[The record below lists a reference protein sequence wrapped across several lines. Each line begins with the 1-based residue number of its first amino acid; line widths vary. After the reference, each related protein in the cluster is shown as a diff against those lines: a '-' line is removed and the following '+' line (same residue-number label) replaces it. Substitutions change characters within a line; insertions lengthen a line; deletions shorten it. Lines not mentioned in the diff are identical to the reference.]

1 MLNPTLKKVHLWYL
15 MSLLPLSVAAEG
27 IVDVRPYISTNVNY
41 DDNVYR
47 FSSPSEAIRLLG
59 SSATSDVAKRIDL
72 GVNVNLRL
80 SRQLIS
86 LSANINKTDYNRFN
100 NLDNTGK
107 SNSLQWDWK
116 LGSKLYGVLS
126 ASQTESVAG
135 FNEARTPVKNLRTV
149 DRKSASI
156 NWDLHPDWTIH
167 FSREQVEFDNAAATS
182 RELNREDNVTEGGIR
197 YQSQLDTRLGL
208 AYRVVDSTFPGRTG
222 LVKIR
227 LGDDSSQKE
236 LIASAEWA
244 PTFKTKI
251 AARLSRFNLVSP
263 DVADSD
269 RNGFSQRWD
278 FGYRPTDK
286 VNLNLAAFHTVSP
299 QEDVISTY
307 VKTTGFELTP
317 NWNLTSKVGLRG
329 NLGYQKI
336 AYIGSAGVSGNS
348 DDRSDVSRQVG
359 LSLYYTPTLKSLVQ
373 LQYQGEKRT
382 SNISNLDYVFN
393 NLNFFFRYDF

>member
-1 MLNPTLKKVHLWYL
+1 MSNPAFKKVHLWYL
-15 MSLLPLSVAAEG
+15 ISLLPLSAMAEG
-27 IVDVRPYISTNVNY
+27 IIDIKPYISTNVNY

-47 FSSPSEAIRLLG
+47 FSSPSEAKRLLG
-59 SSATSDVAKRIDL
+59 SSETSDVAKRIDV

-80 SRQLIS
+80 SRQLIG
-86 LSANINKTDYNRFN
+86 LSANLNKTDYDRFN

-135 FNEARTPVKNLRTV
+135 FNEARTPVKNLRAV
-149 DRKSASI
+149 DRKTASI
-156 NWDLHPDWTIH
+156 NWNFHPDWTIYVN
-167 FSREQVEFDNAAATS
+167 RVQVEYDNAAVTS
-182 RELNREDNVTEGGIR
+182 RINNRDDEITEGGIR
-197 YQSQLDTRLGL
+197 YQSPLNTRLRL
-208 AYRVVDSTFPGRTG
+208 AYRINDSTFPGRTG

-227 LGDDSSQKE
+227 LGDESSQKE

-251 AARLSRFNLVSP
+251 AASLSRFNLQSS
-263 DVADSD
+263 DITNSD
-269 RNGFSQRWD
+269 RSGFSQRWD
-278 FGYRPTDK
+278 FGYRPTEKID
-286 VNLNLAAFHTVSP
+286 LNLAVFHTVSP

-307 VKTTGFELTP
+307 VKTTGFEFTP
-317 NWNLTSKVGLRG
+317 NWNLTSKVSLRG
-329 NLGYQKI
+329 NLAYEQI
-336 AYIGSAGVSGNS
+336 AYIGSASISGNS
-348 DDRSDVSRQVG
+348 EDRSDESRLAG
-359 LSLYYTPTLKSLVQ
+359 LSLLYAPTLKSLVQ

-382 SNISNLDYVFN
+382 SNISNLDYVYN